1 MYVLFSMEFLEDALK
16 RAEYKAAQTVY
27 EYSKAQN
34 EKDKQKAAYKEA
46 LELAKERGLN
56 TALYD
61 DCLSNWDAVRKDV
74 GEIVFNIEKTV
85 DAETATKL
93 RLVVGFIVWPMT
105 FSQIAKAVMYSQHWF
120 FTRPP
125 KDTDLL
131 PIELEPISP
140 EEFKQR
146 NFVYGGWLEEN
157 FFTTSSELARA
168 IVYGEDR
175 CYEYNF
181 QDLPVK
187 SLLKKIKV
195 TSTK

>member
-1 MYVLFSMEFLEDALK
+1 MVTVFTKEKALELRKNYQAIETIWKFVQNRKEPLK
-16 RAEYKAAQTVY
+16 
-27 EYSKAQN
+27 
-34 EKDKQKAAYKEA
+34 KDKDFKEA
-46 LELAKERGLN
+46 LEIVKDRGLN

-125 KDTDLL
+125 SSKK
-131 PIELEPISP
+131 EPA
-140 EEFKQR
+140 
-146 NFVYGGWLEEN
+146 G
-157 FFTTSSELARA
+157 
-168 IVYGEDR
+168 
-175 CYEYNF
+175 
-181 QDLPVK
+181 
-187 SLLKKIKV
+187 
-195 TSTK
+195 